1 MYYVLTAIQQA
12 GRRLRSLYVAQS
24 FERLFIRFRLCLVS
38 SLGKTRTPKNLDIVV
53 PSLLY
58 SSSQDS
64 AAVTQ
69 L

>member
-38 SLGKTRTPKNLDIVV
+38 LGKTRTPKNLDIVV